1 MKKTVIICLFALALF
16 SCKNDKNIPDV
27 SGIKI
32 SLPVNR
38 FDLSFRQI
46 DTNNA
51 VAGLDKLY
59 QTNPEITTIFLN
71 NILGLDSASTLIG
84 VKTFLR
90 LNEKI
95 NNQTTTL
102 FKNTDA
108 LQKEF
113 EKAFQFVKYYFPSY
127 KIPKS
132 ITTIVGPPDAMAKT
146 MSNESTPDFITH
158 ETIGISLQFY
168 LGKDNPLY
176 KEEYFVQ
183 NVAPLYRSRRFSKE
197 YICADAMKLVVAD
210 MFPDKSGGKPL
221 IEQMVEKGKQWF
233 LLDKLLPSTADSL
246 KTGYTQQQLDWCNEN
261 EGLIWSN
268 LVKNEDLQSLT
279 PSVIQVYIGES
290 PFTQGF
296 PQEVSPG
303 NIGQWIGWQI
313 VKKYAEKNSKLK
325 IEEIMNT
332 PAVKIIEEAKYKPK

>member
-1 MKKTVIICLFALALF
+1 MKSIVAFFLTLIFF
-16 SCKNDKNIPDV
+16 SCKSHKNIPDV

-32 SLPVNR
+32 NLPISR
-38 FDLSFRQI
+38 FDLRFTAI
-46 DTNNA
+46 DTTEV

-59 QTNPEITTIFLN
+59 EQQPEITNIFLH
-71 NILGLDSASTLIG
+71 NILGLDSANTTSG
-84 VKTFLR
+84 VKTFIR

-95 NNQTTTL
+95 NGQTTAI

-113 EKAFQFVKYYFPSY
+113 EKAFQFVRFYFPTF
-127 KIPKS
+127 KIPKN
-132 ITTIVGPPDAMAKT
+132 ITTIVGPPDAMAQTKT
-146 MSNESTPDFITH
+146 NEPTPNFITD

-197 YICADAMKLVVAD
+197 YICADAMKLVITD
-210 MFPDKSGGKPL
+210 LFPDKSGGKPL
-221 IEQMVEKGKQWF
+221 IEQMVEKGKQWL
-233 LLDKLLPSTADSL
+233 LLDKLMPNTPDSI
-246 KTGYTQQQLDWCNEN
+246 KTGYTQQQLDWCTEN

-268 LVKNEDLQSLT
+268 LVKNEDLHSLS

-313 VKKYAEKNSKLK
+313 VKKYAAKNNQLA
-325 IEEIMNT
+325 IEEIMTT
-332 PAVKIIEEAKYKPK
+332 PASKILDEAKYKPK

>member
-1 MKKTVIICLFALALF
+1 MKSIVAFFLTLIFF
-16 SCKNDKNIPDV
+16 SCKSHKNIPDV
-27 SGIKI
+27 TGIKI
-32 SLPVNR
+32 NLPISR
-38 FDLSFRQI
+38 FDIRFTAI
-46 DTNNA
+46 DTNEV
-51 VAGLDKLY
+51 VAELDKLY
-59 QTNPEITTIFLN
+59 EQQPEITSIFLH
-71 NILGLDSASTLIG
+71 NILGLDSANTTSG
-84 VKTFLR
+84 VKTFIR

-95 NNQTTTL
+95 NAQTTAI

-113 EKAFQFVKYYFPSY
+113 EKAFQFVRYYFPTF
-127 KIPKS
+127 KIPKN
-132 ITTIVGPPDAMAKT
+132 ITTIVGPPDAMAQTKT
-146 MSNESTPDFITH
+146 NEPTPNFITD

-168 LGKDNPLY
+168 LGRDNPLY

-197 YICADAMKLVVAD
+197 YICADAMKLVITD
-210 MFPDKSGGKPL
+210 LFPDKSGGKPL
-221 IEQMVEKGKQWF
+221 IEQMVEKGKQWL
-233 LLDKLLPSTADSL
+233 LLDKLMPNTPDSI
-246 KTGYTQQQLDWCNEN
+246 KTGYTQQQLDWCTEN

-268 LVKNEDLQSLT
+268 LVKNEDLHSLS

-313 VKKYAEKNSKLK
+313 VKKYAAKNNQLA
-325 IEEIMNT
+325 IEEIMTT
-332 PAVKIIEEAKYKPK
+332 PASKILDEAKYKPK